1 MSRRSGAR
9 ALRSCAAASLA
20 ATLLV
25 ALAAPAVGTD
35 IGSVKG
41 DKYRMASTKMAKSL
55 TRFADP
61 ADDQLRLD
69 GTPETDAP
77 KWSDIKAVRVAATTM
92 PSKLVQQLADTYP
105 PGAEAVFYGDGQ
117 TPRGG
122 DRVVFV
128 AVEMAR
134 RLPDASLGQQVEIGF
149 SGKEASPV
157 QNGAELTSWAGT
169 ERFTLA
175 GLFSDGR
182 YGVAATDVS
191 GRDPGLEL
199 EPDEYYNARS
209 GTVGFYD
216 PRRATWYLVLPRAG
230 DTNAINVSVRSSTG
244 VGSVI
249 DRLDLP
255 GGGHFIDLRS
265 PGGGYRAKTGGA
277 LLTCRALETF
287 NGESSTMEELDADAN
302 LVRYTAGVEVGSDGR
317 TVLASAIEA
326 AGPVSVAVREV
337 GSEEEPRIVEGEL
350 NVWPDGN
357 AVSLDF
363 EVPEGQWAFA
373 LADGLEL
380 KTPAGESIIDHAT
393 LTGPAGV
400 QVGPGL
406 DGFVAGN
413 PACAASVEEQ
423 ADGSGEADEE
433 AGEVDEE
440 AGEAAAEA
448 SSEPA

>member
-1 MSRRSGAR
+1 MSLRPAARR
-9 ALRSCAAASLA
+9 LRRYAA
-20 ATLLV
+20 ATLAAALLV
-25 ALAAPAVGTD
+25 TLTAPALGAD

-41 DKYRMASTKMAKSL
+41 DKYRMAKTKMAKSL

-61 ADDQLRLD
+61 AGDQLRLD
-69 GTPETDAP
+69 GAPAPGAP
-77 KWSDIKAVRVAATTM
+77 KWSDIKAVRVAATKM
-92 PSKLVQQLADTYP
+92 PPKLIGQMADGYP
-105 PGAEAVFYGDGQ
+105 PGAEAVFYGKGQ
-117 TPRGG
+117 TPRSG

-134 RLPDASLGQQVEIGF
+134 RLPNDSLGQQVEIGF
-149 SGKEASPV
+149 SGREASPV

-182 YGVAATDVS
+182 YGVGATDVS

-199 EPDEYYNARS
+199 EPDEYYNART
-209 GTVGFYD
+209 GALGFYD
-216 PRRATWYLVLPRAG
+216 PRRATWYAVLPRPG
-230 DTNAINVSVRSSTG
+230 DADAINVSVRSSTG

-265 PGGGYRAKTGGA
+265 PGGGYRAKTEGA

-287 NGESSTMEELDADAN
+287 NGESSTVEELDADSN
-302 LVRYTAGVEVGSDGR
+302 LVRYSAGVEAGSGGR
-317 TVLASAIEA
+317 KVLAAAIEA
-326 AGPVSVAVREV
+326 AGPVSVTVAEV
-337 GSEEEPRIVEGEL
+337 GSEEEPSIVAGEL
-350 NVWPDGN
+350 TVWPDGN
-357 AVSLDF
+357 VVSLEF
-363 EVPEGQWAFA
+363 EVPEGQWTFA
-373 LADGLEL
+373 LADELEL
-380 KTPAGESIIDHAT
+380 KTPAGESIVDHAT

-413 PACAASVEEQ
+413 PACAPSLEAETEEDTS
-423 ADGSGEADEE
+423 ATEE
-433 AGEVDEE
+433 ALEDDG
-440 AGEAAAEA
+440 AAAEET
-448 SSEPA
+448 SEPA